1 MKGQHG
7 KLIGLRASGDLFLDE
22 LSIQR
27 LFQFRIPHVMLPIYF
42 SLAILDMHLNSHL
55 FPALPHVPVQPAHC
69 CCCVCLKAGAA
80 GTFWL
85 LMIALLPLSGPI
97 RVDVQNVRRMF
108 YGLLRN
114 HSPAQVTQCSAM
126 QEREGKEKIRGLYP

>member
-1 MKGQHG
+1 MLLFSH
-7 KLIGLRASGDLFLDE
+7 LI
-22 LSIQR
+22 
-27 LFQFRIPHVMLPIYF
+27 
-42 SLAILDMHLNSHL
+42 MHLNSHL

-69 CCCVCLKAGAA
+69 CCVCLKAGAA
-80 GTFWL
+80 GPFWL

-126 QEREGKEKIRGLYP
+126 QEREGEEKIRGLYS